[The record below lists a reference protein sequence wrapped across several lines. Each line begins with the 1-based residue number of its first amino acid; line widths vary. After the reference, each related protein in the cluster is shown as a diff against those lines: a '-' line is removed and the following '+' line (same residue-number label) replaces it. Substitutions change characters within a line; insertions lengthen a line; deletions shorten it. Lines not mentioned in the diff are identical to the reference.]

1 MYIKTHCRDA
11 LKSLRAPKAAVFSLR
26 GDVPW
31 TIAAAQNK
39 ARGISPNGGPG
50 LPSDSHNDV
59 LFRRQQINV

>member
-1 MYIKTHCRDA
+1 MYIKTHCRDT

-26 GDVPW
+26 GDVLRK
-31 TIAAAQNK
+31 IAAAQKK